1 LCLLTKSRLYKKS
14 DVHGDFMT
22 QSIRL
27 AFLDVFFFDD
37 EAIRGGMLVTD
48 LDTIP
53 YEFMVTEEIVP
64 NKLQKLLYG
73 KALLPYSFTHLISL
87 PMLKETKE
95 KISAVLVK
103 KDPLLA
109 LRNYVN
115 IPVIALSG
123 EDNPIQLPGGEKLQ
137 PETIRPISFSH
148 DRKFPADDKFIK
160 AVLTPLI
167 RKIDLYEPFD
177 RLNTAVRA
185 AQAKNLKANEE

>member
-1 LCLLTKSRLYKKS
+1 
-14 DVHGDFMT
+14 MT

-109 LRNYVN
+109 LRNYIN